1 MSEHTDKL
9 YVIVSARMGGAV
21 TRDPAKAAYSAIT
34 TQPADVVV
42 IDIKAGE
49 WGLLQRRRCA
59 ARRQRNRGSS
69 IGGAWPRL
77 PASHRMTQLRE

>member
-34 TQPADVVV
+34 AQPADVVV

-49 WGLLQRRRCA
+49 WAFYSADDVRHVGSAIEEVLSVAPGQDI
-59 ARRQRNRGSS
+59 RQA
-69 IGGAWPRL
+69 I
-77 PASHRMTQLRE
+77 E